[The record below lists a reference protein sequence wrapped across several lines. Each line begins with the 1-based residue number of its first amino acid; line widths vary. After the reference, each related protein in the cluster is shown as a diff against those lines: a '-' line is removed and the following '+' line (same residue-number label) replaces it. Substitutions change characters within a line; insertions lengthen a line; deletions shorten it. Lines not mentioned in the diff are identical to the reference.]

1 MTDRSGGTDDT
12 DSIIYIAHVKEC
24 LEQAKKKC
32 LALGL
37 KPTSRLIVVSIARQ
51 LLGFYQDG
59 VLTKSYVVSTSL
71 RPPSNVKDSLGTPRG
86 LHEIG
91 EKIGADAAPGIV
103 FKGRVSLG
111 KHFSELD
118 EELQSKNL
126 CTTRILWLSG
136 LEPGVNSGG
145 NVDSRTR
152 YIYIHGTNHED
163 RLGTPAS
170 SGCVQ
175 MNNLEIIGLFEQVR
189 THDQVWIED

>member
-1 MTDRSGGTDDT
+1 M
-12 DSIIYIAHVKEC
+12 KEY
-24 LEQAKKKC
+24 LEQVNKKC

-59 VLTKSYVVSTSL
+59 ALAKSYVVSTSL

-86 LHEIG
+86 LHEIA
-91 EKIGADAAPGIV
+91 EKFGADAPPGIV

-118 EELQSKNL
+118 EELQAKNL
-126 CTTRILWLSG
+126 CTTRILWLNG
-136 LEPGVNSGG
+136 LEPGTNSGG
-145 NVDSRTR
+145 NVDSHDR

-163 RLGTPAS
+163 RLGKPAS

-175 MNNLEIIGLFEQVR
+175 MSNLAIIELFDQVR
-189 THDQVWIED
+189 VRDQVWIED